1 MWRAVVSQPLDR
13 YSRIKALGDLD
24 EDAGEFWVENPFM
37 MMGIRANLSSYER
50 NRAFL
55 NVDGE
60 SFIDMS
66 FASSADLDSDSR
78 SVIAADF
85 NRDGASDLLVSSV
98 GGGPLRLF
106 LNRFPQQGHVVL
118 DLVGVTSNRSAV
130 GTRVIAHIGDRQIVR
145 DVFPANG
152 FMGQGPI
159 ETILGVADAEQID
172 RLTIRWP
179 TGETQELTNVPVNCR
194 VQITEGSDE
203 FEVHGQRPAT
213 NELSIEEKPGD

>member
-1 MWRAVVSQPLDR
+1 MWRAVVSQPLNR
-13 YSRIKALGDLD
+13 NCRIEALGDLD
-24 EDAGEFWVENPFM
+24 EELGEFWVENPFM

-66 FASSADLDSDSR
+66 FASAADIDSDSR

-85 NRDGASDLLVSSV
+85 NRDGATDLLVGSV

-106 LNRFPQQGHVVL
+106 MNRFPQQHSVRIA
-118 DLVGVTSNRSAV
+118 LVGRESNRAAI
-130 GTRVIAHIGDRQIVR
+130 GTRLVAHVGSRQIVR

-152 FMGQGPI
+152 FMGQGPV
-159 ETILGVADAEQID
+159 EVILGLGTADRID
-172 RLTIRWP
+172 RLEVRWP
-179 TGETQELTNVPVNCR
+179 SGKTQDLTDLPIARELMIDEVDGVRVAKQETP
-194 VQITEGSDE
+194 
-203 FEVHGQRPAT
+203 
-213 NELSIEEKPGD
+213 